1 MNGKD
6 LLTGLGYI
14 GTQYYEE
21 AEMPMAAGSEK
32 GTAAMTPK
40 RKSLRKTILIAAV
53 IALMVLMMGCAWIV
67 MSLQHMTID
76 TPSFTDYW
84 GEERS
89 IISLQGF
96 EGSKNYEAFQE
107 WQAFLDSYD
116 QDRSILNVSN
126 DFYLECPEAYYS
138 YGCYSWEMVDKV
150 AEICE
155 KYSLEPLGKN
165 WVYRQAEHLFEAV
178 GIETVFSGTAVPLES
193 RPFSSYCFN
202 DGTFSM
208 SGDIY
213 LNEPWDYTVGYNLR
227 SVQKTSF
234 DGVYSSVGDLDTYEQ
249 WEYTMKDGTTVLLAL
264 QDEGRI
270 IVDKEDCFVVV
281 TAFGTPEDIFAPIPH
296 DRAFVEAFCEAF
308 DFSYQA
314 QRVDTD
320 KAYALQCEEEPHTY
334 AALIQYMLE
343 EQAEEYP
350 NLKYALIDINGDGVE
365 ELLLQSEGSPLLTK
379 YDFDENM
386 FFCAIGIGDGELSY
400 FTGNGYLY
408 LCQDNVVEMLSPF
421 EGEEKGHSYYR
432 YDRAFRQEP
441 VMGIYLRDGKLF
453 QSVMGGELVE
463 IAEAEAEAIIA
474 QYPRMDIEFK
484 PACEFQENEK

>member
-1 MNGKD
+1 MNEKN
-6 LLTGLGYI
+6 LLVGLSYI
-14 GTQYYEE
+14 DRKYIEE
-21 AEMPMAAGSEK
+21 AEKASFPVRRPLK
-32 GTAAMTPK
+32 KP
-40 RKSLRKTILIAAV
+40 ILIAAL
-53 IALMVLMMGCAWIV
+53 IALMLFLMGCAWIV
-67 MSLQHMTID
+67 MGLQHMTID

-107 WQAFLDSYD
+107 WKTFLDSYD
-116 QDRSILNVSN
+116 PDRSILYVSN
-126 DFYLECPEAYYS
+126 DFYLECPEAYDS

-155 KYSLEPLGKN
+155 KYGLEPLGKN
-165 WVYRQAEHLFEAV
+165 WVYYQAKHLFEAV
-178 GIETVFSGTAVPLES
+178 GIETVFTGTETPKDS
-193 RPFSSYCFN
+193 PFTGYCYN
-202 DGTFSM
+202 DGTFQM

-213 LNEPWDYTVGYNLR
+213 LNAPWDYTVGYDLR

-234 DGVYSSVGDLDTYEQ
+234 DGVYSSVGDLATYDQ

-281 TAFGTPEDIFAPIPH
+281 TAFGTPGDVFAPIPH

-308 DFSYQA
+308 DFSYHT

-334 AALIQYMLE
+334 AALIQYMLD
-343 EQAEEYP
+343 EQSAEYP

-365 ELLLQSEGSPLLTK
+365 ELLLQSEGSPILNE

-441 VMGIYLRDGKLF
+441 VMGIYQMDGKLF
-453 QSVMGGELVE
+453 QSVMGSEFVE
-463 IAEAEAEAIIA
+463 IAETEVENIIA
-474 QYPRMDIEFK
+474 QYPRIEIDFK
-484 PACEFQENEK
+484 PASEFLETETND

>member
-1 MNGKD
+1 MNEKN
-6 LLTGLGYI
+6 LLVGLSYI
-14 GTQYYEE
+14 DRKYIEE
-21 AEMPMAAGSEK
+21 AENDVFSAHRPLK
-32 GTAAMTPK
+32 KIT
-40 RKSLRKTILIAAV
+40 LIAAV
-53 IALMVLMMGCAWIV
+53 ITLMMFLMGCAWVV
-67 MSLQHMTID
+67 MRLQHMTTD
-76 TPSFTDYW
+76 APPFTDYW

-107 WQAFLDSYD
+107 WQTFLDSYD

-138 YGCYSWEMVDKV
+138 YECYSWEMVDKIR
-150 AEICE
+150 EICE
-155 KYSLEPLGKN
+155 KYDLEPLGKP
-165 WVYRQAEHLFEAV
+165 WVFRRSEHLFEAV
-178 GIETVFSGTAVPLES
+178 GIETVFSGTATPKDS
-193 RPFSSYCFN
+193 PFSGYCFN
-202 DGTFSM
+202 DGTFEM
-208 SGDIY
+208 EGDIT
-213 LNEPWDYTVGYNLR
+213 LTGQWNYTVGYSLR

-264 QDEGRI
+264 QDEGRV

-281 TAFGTPEDIFAPIPH
+281 TAFGTPEDVFAPIPH
-296 DRAFVEAFCEAF
+296 DRAFLEAFCEAF
-308 DFSYQA
+308 DFSYQT

-343 EQAEEYP
+343 EQSVEYP

-365 ELLLQSEGSPLLTK
+365 ELLLQSENSPVLPK

-386 FFCAIGIGDGELSY
+386 IFTAIGTWDGELVY
-400 FTGNGYLY
+400 FIGGGYLY
-408 LCQDNVVEMLSPF
+408 LCQGNVVEILSPF
-421 EGEEKGHSYYR
+421 DDKEEWHSYYS
-432 YDRAFRQEP
+432 YDRQFRQEP
-441 VMGIYLRDGKLF
+441 VMGIYRMDGKLF
-453 QSVMGGELVE
+453 QSVMGSEYVGITETEVE
-463 IAEAEAEAIIA
+463 NIIA

-484 PACEFQENEK
+484 PACEFQENEMNNQEERQ